1 MSHTHPRALQGT
13 VCELLFYAQ
22 LSCPDFT
29 YLVSLFL
36 SSAHSVTG
44 HSVLW
49 RRQLS
54 TPQILPSN
62 PAFWSHFHI
71 SHLIFSA
78 MASETTSPSDWIP
91 GCSSICVYFI
101 LLKVAGSS
109 VMIFRSCLQ
118 VHRLSSFLIFKSM
131 FWIPSQ
137 GEFDYIVYLF
147 FPHLSF
153 RKTINSFGC

>member
-1 MSHTHPRALQGT
+1 MWSALLCT
-13 VCELLFYAQ
+13 TLLPWLD
-22 LSCPDFT
+22 LSGEPLPLIC
-29 YLVSLFL
+29 SLCYWSLSAMEETAIYSTDAALKTSFL
-36 SSAHSVTG
+36 IS
-44 HSVLW
+44 L
-49 RRQLS
+49 
-54 TPQILPSN
+54 
-62 PAFWSHFHI
+62 
-71 SHLIFSA
+71 SHLPPHLFCNIIWNHFSLWLD
-78 MASETTSPSDWIP
+78 PRL
-91 GCSSICVYFI
+91 FI
-101 LLKVAGSS
+101 HLCLFHSLKVAGSL